1 MTTSTLTGAFP
12 FFVVTSDVLVFNVST
27 SKTYC
32 LVSVDPETGS
42 KSLGRTFDTQEEADA
57 FAAALGNSYVEF
69 ADPLALVKT
78 L

>member
-1 MTTSTLTGAFP
+1 M
-12 FFVVTSDVLVFNVST
+12 FNVST

-32 LVSVDPETGS
+32 LVCVDPETGS
-42 KSLGRTFDTQEEADA
+42 KSVQGTFNTQEEADA
-57 FAAALGNSYVEF
+57 HSAALGNSYVEF